1 MKKTNNKQELEKLET
16 KYNKYI
22 GIIKKILLIIIFVC
36 IILLVRYGYVYSL
49 MYNTIEANNSDKS
62 KENCKIT
69 YSYTYKNEENNST
82 IIVYCKDGIS
92 VMKVEDF
99 FTEYYI
105 DNKKYSIYD
114 TAIGK
119 TYSINDFE
127 NRNFETITT
136 WERLLVVFNQT
147 NSCFNAN
154 IDHEVLNGEKCITLE
169 KNNEK
174 NWYNAENY
182 LLVKKEE
189 DKYTLDMKYENEVVT
204 DEDISLPDLSEY
216 EYKQD

>member
-1 MKKTNNKQELEKLET
+1 MKKENNKEELEKLET

-49 MYNTIEANNSDKS
+49 MYKTIEANNFDKS

-114 TAIGK
+114 TEIVK

-127 NRNFETITT
+127 NINFETITT
-136 WERLLVVFNQT
+136 WERLLAVFNQA
-147 NSCFNAN
+147 NSCLNAN
-154 IDHEVLNGEKCITLE
+154 IGYEDLNGEKCITLE
-169 KNNEK
+169 KNKEK

-189 DKYTLDMKYENEVVT
+189 GNYILDMKYENGVVT

>member
-1 MKKTNNKQELEKLET
+1 M
-16 KYNKYI
+16 Y
-22 GIIKKILLIIIFVC
+22 KI
-36 IILLVRYGYVYSL
+36 
-49 MYNTIEANNSDKS
+49 TEANNSDKS

-114 TAIGK
+114 TEIGK

-127 NRNFETITT
+127 NINFETITT
-136 WERLLVVFNQT
+136 WERLLAVFNQA
-147 NSCFNAN
+147 NSCLNAN
-154 IDHEVLNGEKCITLE
+154 IGYEDLNGEKCITLE
-169 KNNEK
+169 KNKEK
-174 NWYNAENY
+174 NWYNSENY

-189 DKYTLDMKYENEVVT
+189 EKYILDIKYENGVVT